1 MPVITVQI
9 LTGRTAAQK
18 NALIAELG
26 EATKRTLGVPEE
38 AIRVLLT
45 EMPPEHWGVGC
56 RTMAELR
63 ATRPADPESD

>member
-1 MPVITVQI
+1 MPVINVQI
-9 LTGRTAAQK
+9 LTGRTIAQK
-18 NALIAELG
+18 KALIAELG
-26 EATKRTLGVPEE
+26 EATKRTLGVPDE

-45 EMPPEHWGVGC
+45 EFPPEHWGVGS